1 MLMTKRLP
9 INVTGGL
16 RFPRLADSAAE
27 RRVFPRRTITAEVL
41 GKRIDHTIP
50 ALQHPSLKLTV
61 RDLSLSGMSALSDT
75 PLERG
80 ERLSVS
86 FPSLSIAGGLR
97 RAGGWDATGR
107 VIRCEPSGVG
117 YRVAVEFDT
126 VPSAA

>member
-1 MLMTKRLP
+1 MLMTKTLP
-9 INVTGGL
+9 INVTSG
-16 RFPRLADSAAE
+16 RSFPRLADSGAE
-27 RRVFPRRTITAEVL
+27 RRIFPRREITAEVL

-50 ALQHPSLKLTV
+50 ALQHPSLRLTM

-86 FPSLSIAGGLR
+86 FPALSLAGGLR
-97 RAGGWDATGR
+97 KAGGWDATGR

-117 YRVAVEFDT
+117 YRVAVEFDAM
-126 VPSAA
+126 PSAA